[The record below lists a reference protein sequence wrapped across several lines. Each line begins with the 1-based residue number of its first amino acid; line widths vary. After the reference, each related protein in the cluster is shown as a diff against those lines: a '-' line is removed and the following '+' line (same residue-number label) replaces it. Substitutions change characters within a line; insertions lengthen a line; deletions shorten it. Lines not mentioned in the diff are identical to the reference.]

1 MSPRYV
7 AARDH
12 SRPRSAITWSTV
24 PGVCAHTCPAGNP
37 CTCTAQ
43 PHAWHICHDPSC
55 WCHSALRYDLLLNGQ
70 EAK

>member
-1 MSPRYV
+1 MSSRYV

-12 SRPRSAITWSTV
+12 SRPRSPITWRTV
-24 PGVCAHTCPAGNP
+24 PGECAHACPAGNP

-55 WCHSALRYDLLLNGQ
+55 WCHSAQRYARQPGK
-70 EAK
+70 EVK